1 MHSWTWKLACALWI
15 IYTLGRTWNLKSKL
29 LSFSHSPYSV
39 HLSLSLWFFVSYTHW
54 HKHIQTFFISLF
66 PFALPP
72 LAITMTLVLPTYFLS
87 PSLLLV
93 LSVVLLS
100 VLLSCLDVIYV
111 MGCEVYLSPPLHT
124 HTHTHTLRSWLPLSR
139 AQPSWLLCS
148 PAPRPGQS
156 EQGVLRVWECRYQW
170 RVWGSEMKCRV
181 FSGQSE
187 IVMSLMKQ

>member
-1 MHSWTWKLACALWI
+1 MNLEISLCSLDNLH
-15 IYTLGRTWNLKSKL
+15 LGEDLESKNKL

-72 LAITMTLVLPTYFLS
+72 RPLPWPLFFPLTFSLPPSCWFYQWSCSVSYCHVLMWFMSWAVKFTY
-87 PSLLLV
+87 LLP
-93 LSVVLLS
+93 
-100 VLLSCLDVIYV
+100 Y
-111 MGCEVYLSPPLHT
+111 T

-156 EQGVLRVWECRYQW
+156 EQGVLRVWECWYQW